1 LPSVA
6 SEQHRGTSVVV
17 EAVPLFTLQWS
28 MLCVAVMK
36 PATHAIEP
44 LATPRKHKLL
54 VGAGTPPGWVDSWVK
69 GMPLV
74 GVYLNLV
81 IGVARS
87 TTELEDVADF
97 MAEDLESGSGEWMG
111 KKVGIKQR

>member
-1 LPSVA
+1 ML
-6 SEQHRGTSVVV
+6 H
-17 EAVPLFTLQWS
+17 WS
-28 MLCVAVMK
+28 LLCIAIMR
-36 PATHAIEP
+36 PATLAIEP

-54 VGAGTPPGWVDSWVK
+54 VGAGTPPGWEDSWAK

-111 KKVGIKQR
+111 EKVGIRQR